1 VTTRDFKEDQDIV
14 RDGDRP
20 SQCCLVVEGFLCRYK
35 TLPDGAQ
42 TIIAFYVAGDM
53 PDVHSLRIG
62 VMDHTLGTVVPS
74 RVAFIPHDAMRRLT
88 HEYPRLAD
96 AFWRD
101 TLIDAAV
108 FREWIVNLGSRDA
121 YSRIAHL
128 LCEIFLKLKAVGLT
142 NANSFDLPIT
152 QSKLAD
158 ATGLSSVHVN
168 RSLMQ
173 LRADGLITLDKGRC
187 TIPDLERLREAAMF
201 EEAYLHLPA
210 DHEAA
215 YLNSPQS
222 SANLSYIAK
231 A

>member
-1 VTTRDFKEDQDIV
+1 MQRFSVSGSSISEVGTHTAV
-14 RDGDRP
+14 
-20 SQCCLVVEGFLCRYK
+20 
-35 TLPDGAQ
+35 
-42 TIIAFYVAGDM
+42 
-53 PDVHSLRIG
+53 SLI
-62 VMDHTLGTVVPS
+62 
-74 RVAFIPHDAMRRLT
+74 
-88 HEYPRLAD
+88 
-96 AFWRD
+96 
-101 TLIDAAV
+101 
-108 FREWIVNLGSRDA
+108 
-121 YSRIAHL
+121 YSV
-128 LCEIFLKLKAVGLT
+128 KSSSSSKPVGLT